1 MNLAKIKFVNERN
14 GILTMEKEEN
24 NLGLAI
30 SKTAKCIRHGMEAW
44 IAAHMGDEITTQQ
57 GRLLGYLYRHP
68 EAGAADIQ
76 LSFGLSKSS
85 VSELIKSLVS
95 SGYLVYQKA
104 EEDRRQRRIVLTT
117 KGRAHEEKANRIIEQ
132 YEERL
137 VAHLSFNEQATLEK
151 LLDVVK
157 LNAEEVL
164 HEESDK

>member
-14 GILTMEKEEN
+14 GIFTMEKEEN

-104 EEDRRQRRIVLTT
+104 EEDRRQRRIVLTA

>member
-1 MNLAKIKFVNERN
+1 
-14 GILTMEKEEN
+14 MEKEEK

-44 IAAHMGDEITTQQ
+44 IASHMGDEITTQQ

-68 EAGAADIQ
+68 EAGAAE
-76 LSFGLSKSS
+76 SS

-104 EEDRRQRRIVLTT
+104 EEDRRQRRIVLTA
-117 KGRAHEEKANRIIEQ
+117 KGRAHEENAHRIIDQ
-132 YEERL
+132 YENRL
-137 VAHLSFNEQATLEK
+137 VSHLSLEEQATLER
-151 LLDVVK
+151 LMEIVK

>member
-1 MNLAKIKFVNERN
+1 
-14 GILTMEKEEN
+14 MEKEEK

-30 SKTAKCIRHGMEAW
+30 SKTAKCIRHGLEAW
-44 IAAHMGDEITTQQ
+44 ITSHMGDEITTQQ
-57 GRLLGYLYRHP
+57 GRLLGYLYCHP
-68 EAGAADIQ
+68 EAGAVDIQ

-104 EEDRRQRRIVLTT
+104 EEDRRQRRIVLTE
-117 KGRAHEEKANRIIEQ
+117 KGRAHEEKAHRIVEK
-132 YEERL
+132 YDERL
-137 VAHLSFNEQATLEK
+137 LAHLSVNEQATLER
-151 LLDVVK
+151 LLEIVK

>member
-104 EEDRRQRRIVLTT
+104 EEDRRQRRIVLTA

-137 VAHLSFNEQATLEK
+137 VAHLSFNEQAILEK

>member
-104 EEDRRQRRIVLTT
+104 EEDRRQRRIVLTA

-132 YEERL
+132 YEERI

-151 LLDVVK
+151 MLDVVK

>member
-1 MNLAKIKFVNERN
+1 
-14 GILTMEKEEN
+14 MEKEEK

-44 IAAHMGDEITTQQ
+44 IASHMGDELTTQQ

-104 EEDRRQRRIVLTT
+104 EEDRRQRRIVLTA
-117 KGRAHEEKANRIIEQ
+117 KGRAHEENAHRIIDQ
-132 YEERL
+132 YENRL
-137 VAHLSFNEQATLEK
+137 VSHLSLEEQATLER
-151 LLDVVK
+151 LMEIVK
-157 LNAEEVL
+157 FNAEEVL

>member
-1 MNLAKIKFVNERN
+1 
-14 GILTMEKEEN
+14 MEKEEK

-30 SKTAKCIRHGMEAW
+30 SKTAKCIRHGLEAW
-44 IAAHMGDEITTQQ
+44 ITSHMGDEITTQQ
-57 GRLLGYLYRHP
+57 GRLLGYLYCHP
-68 EAGAADIQ
+68 EAGAVDIQ

-104 EEDRRQRRIVLTT
+104 EEDRRQRRIVLTA
-117 KGRAHEEKANRIIEQ
+117 KGWAHEEKAHRIVEK
-132 YEERL
+132 YDERL
-137 VAHLSFNEQATLEK
+137 LAHLSVNEQATLER
-151 LLDVVK
+151 LLEIVK